1 MRFLN
6 IILLAEENDA
16 FSDLKE
22 IANKIIPD
30 DPWAF
35 VVQLLATAILVFILA
50 KFLVKP
56 VRNYLKS
63 RQDYIQGNIDEA
75 NNKNTEADNKLSM
88 ANKQLKDAKTTS
100 KEMIENAKVVALN
113 EKDKILNETQQEVTL
128 MKDKALKDIENEKI
142 KMQEQI
148 SNEIIDVALLA
159 ANKVIGREV
168 NKDDNTK
175 IIEDF
180 IEDQK

>member
-16 FSDLKE
+16 FS
-22 IANKIIPD
+22 
-30 DPWAF
+30 WAF